1 MDVPP
6 AAYAIQLA
14 PYFAAPLEHNRERA
28 CVPKAIRLRFMSF
41 KPRPATASSG
51 KAPLPTGNTTF
62 VAAVFQKMSPAAS
75 SHPPRPAAETTSHSA
90 APPPAQTP
98 PVESDDLNVLIRS
111 GGSTPRS
118 PANSSGRVL
127 SIDRNIF
134 NVEDAVGGSFDRP
147 KANMIIK
154 GTFKEL
160 QELREKIRAEF
171 QVASIDDVG
180 DIEIFDEE
188 NNSWNH
194 LVSFDLADRLS
205 RKSIAK
211 LRWCVSRREVN
222 SSSFM

>member
-1 MDVPP
+1 
-6 AAYAIQLA
+6 
-14 PYFAAPLEHNRERA
+14 
-28 CVPKAIRLRFMSF
+28 
-41 KPRPATASSG
+41 
-51 KAPLPTGNTTF
+51 
-62 VAAVFQKMSPAAS
+62 
-75 SHPPRPAAETTSHSA
+75 
-90 APPPAQTP
+90 
-98 PVESDDLNVLIRS
+98 LNVLIRS

-171 QVASIDDVG
+171 KVASIDDVG

-211 LRWCVSRREVN
+211 LRWCVSRREV
-222 SSSFM
+222 SSSLFFVKLAVQVPAQCRQALLARPQSVARHVPPR